1 MTLLLGVIG
10 DPVSH
15 SLSPVIHNKW
25 MREQGVDA
33 TYEALQVP
41 AGELRDALEKL
52 GERGGVGFN
61 ITLPHKEDAL
71 ALSRDASEV
80 ARRIGAAN
88 TLIRMKE
95 GGWRAENTDAPGFIR
110 ALTDAGIEPGG
121 LRVTLLGAG
130 GSARAVAVSLSDL
143 RADLTIANRTL
154 ARAKTLVKET
164 GIEARI
170 CSLEDGLA
178 DAAASDL
185 VVNTLSLGHSG
196 GTLDL
201 PDGQGRPF
209 FDISYGKAAAGIAD
223 AARKRGWHPHD
234 GLGML
239 VAQAAYSFEHWF
251 GILPD
256 TEAALSACRKLVEAT
271 S

>member
-1 MTLLLGVIG
+1 MSVLFGVIG

-15 SLSPVIHNKW
+15 SLSPVIHNRW
-25 MREQGVDA
+25 LREHRIDA

-41 AGELRDALEKL
+41 AGELESALDSL
-52 GERGGVGFN
+52 IQRRGAGFN

-71 ALSRDASEV
+71 KLAARASDV

-88 TLIRMKE
+88 TLIRRE
-95 GGWRAENTDAPGFIR
+95 DDRWDAENTDAPGFIR
-110 ALTDAGIEPGG
+110 ALRDAGIDPGG

-143 RADLTIANRTL
+143 DADLTIANRTID
-154 ARAKTLVKET
+154 RAKALVKDT
-164 GIEARI
+164 GITANI
-170 CSLEDGLA
+170 CSLEEGLA

-196 GTLDL
+196 GALQL
-201 PDGQGRPF
+201 PPGQGRPF
-209 FDISYGKAAAGIAD
+209 FDISYGKAAASIGE
-223 AARKRGWHPHD
+223 AARERGWHTHD

-251 GILPD
+251 NILPD
-256 TEAALSACRKLVEAT
+256 IPSALAHCRKLVEAT
-271 S
+271 T